1 MVRPNG
7 IRILAG
13 IVASGLAALLAG
25 GCGATP
31 EPAGPGRVAVNE
43 EYLTNSQPQAVLDVP
58 GYGDVFEDSE
68 RGRAEACYR
77 ARAEA
82 ATLAKMA
89 SQVAGIQFVRRT
101 DGLRLAPKPIAS
113 EPAVGEAK
121 VRRGTAIAWAK
132 ATRTAEGLTAM
143 SRLEVIHVQATAAP
157 STALSVAET
166 FRAMVWEA
174 IQHFA
179 VEKHGLDAT
188 RPLKGAATFV
198 DLRVDAGRWR
208 TRLSMQIHVDFP
220 RSAPKPK
227 HRPSRPGVKRK
238 SKIPAVLLEKMK
250 AKPRKTKTPA
260 DEMPPAL
267 REYLRK

>member
-1 MVRPNG
+1 MVRANG
-7 IRILAG
+7 ISILADS
-13 IVASGLAALLAG
+13 VALSLVALLAG
-25 GCGATP
+25 GCGTTP
-31 EPAGPGRVAVNE
+31 GPAGPARVAVHA
-43 EYLTNSQPQAVLDVP
+43 EYLTNSQPSAVLDVP

-68 RGRAEACYR
+68 RGRAAAGYR

-101 DGLRLAPKPIAS
+101 DGLRLAPKPIAF
-113 EPAVGEAK
+113 EPAVGQAK

-132 ATRTAEGLTAM
+132 ATRTARVLAAM
-143 SRLEVIHVQATAAP
+143 SRLEVLHVQATAAP

-166 FRAMVWEA
+166 LRAMVWEA
-174 IQHFA
+174 IQRFA

-188 RPLKGAATFV
+188 RPLKGTATLV
-198 DLRVDAGRWR
+198 DLRVDAGRRR
-208 TRLSMQIHVDFP
+208 TRLSMQIHVHFP
-220 RSAPKPK
+220 RPAPKPR

-238 SKIPAVLLEKMK
+238 SKIPAALLEKMK

-260 DEMPPAL
+260 DDMPPAL